1 MLVVDASF
9 LMAAFV
15 EEAHTDFARSVLDE
29 QAEIPRIAP
38 GLVTWEFAN
47 ILWKK
52 QRKGEILDRHLDEAR
67 DFLSALDVETTTSLH
82 VEDVVS
88 LARLAGAKGLTAYD
102 AAYLDLAIVRSAAL
116 ATTDRDLAKAAVAA
130 EIVVHSPFA

>member
-15 EEAHTDFARSVLDE
+15 EEDHTDFARSVLTA
-29 QAEIPRIAP
+29 QAETPRIAP

-52 QRKGEILDRHLDEAR
+52 QRKNEILERHLDEA
-67 DFLSALDVETTTSLH
+67 DEFLAALDIETSTRLEIGG
-82 VEDVVS
+82 VAG
-88 LARLAGAKGLTAYD
+88 LARTAKISGLTAYD
-102 AAYLDLAIVRSAAL
+102 AAYLDLAVIHAAEL
-116 ATTDRDLAKAAVAA
+116 ATIDRGLTRAGVAA
-130 EIVVHSPFA
+130 GLVVYSPFA